1 MDRTRISQVVA
12 NLVENAIFHTPSG
25 GTVTVSVEL
34 TGELTGEL
42 TRELTGPTIERNT
55 DPNLK
60 KLRVSVADTGPGLDP
75 QELSQ
80 VFDRFYRVDASRS
93 RSTGGVGLGLTI
105 AKQLVEA
112 HGGTIIAEST
122 LGGGSR
128 FGFELP
134 LVRPSLAGKSDTRV

>member
-1 MDRTRISQVVA
+1 MLPLVEMDRTRISQVVA
-12 NLVENAIFHTPSG
+12 NLVENAILHTPAG

-34 TGELTGEL
+34 IGELNGALNE
-42 TRELTGPTIERNT
+42 GNM
-55 DPNLK
+55 DS
-60 KLRVSVADTGPGLDP
+60 KLEKIKVSVDDTGPGLTP

-80 VFDRFYRVDASRS
+80 VFDRFYRVDASRA

-112 HGGTIIAEST
+112 HGGTIFAESS
-122 LGGGSR
+122 LGEGSL

-134 LVRPSLAGKSDTRV
+134 MARPLMTGKRDTQG

>member
-1 MDRTRISQVVA
+1 MVA
-12 NLVENAIFHTPSG
+12 NLVENAILHTPAG

-34 TGELTGEL
+34 NGELNGALNE
-42 TRELTGPTIERNT
+42 GNM
-55 DPNLK
+55 DS
-60 KLRVSVADTGPGLDP
+60 KLEKIKVSVDDTGPGLTP

-80 VFDRFYRVDASRS
+80 VFDRFYRVDASRA